1 MAKILITDRTLKS
14 LKPASKRYA
23 KMDLAIGGFG
33 VRVSE
38 QGKRTFVLRTR
49 YPGGNGN
56 ATWRALGEYPAM
68 TLEEAREKA
77 AHWLKL
83 IARHE
88 DPAAVEDRLAQAA
101 QRKRANSFAAVVEDF
116 VREAII
122 GHDPE
127 HPRQRRGAKV
137 ARELRAF
144 FVPLWG
150 DRPITEITRADI
162 QAAIIGVRDH
172 GARGMLAAAGVKG
185 AKRPAKVKR
194 APGQARNLLGNLKTL
209 FAWTIE
215 FGGYGI
221 EANPARD
228 VRAKTLVG
236 AKPKRERFLSALEIA
251 AFWRAT
257 ERLKYP
263 FREAYQLLLL
273 TGLRLDEVR
282 KASWR
287 EFDLTGKLWTIPKER
302 MKSTNELARPHTVPL
317 TAQMLAIL
325 DSLPDFKDG
334 KFLFS
339 KTVGIK
345 PVSVDDKIK
354 KTIDAYMRE
363 ELPDLPQWQNH
374 DLRRTVR
381 TGLSKLR
388 IDRDVREAILAH
400 AKPAIEATY
409 DRYDLTQEKLD
420 ALEMWGKWVRE
431 LVQPPPNNVTN
442 ISRARAKARA

>member
-23 KMDLAIGGFG
+23 KMDLHTAGFG

-49 YPGGNGN
+49 YPGGAGN

-83 IARHE
+83 IGRHE
-88 DPAAVEDRLAQAA
+88 DPAAVEERQRQAA

-116 VREAII
+116 IRESII

-127 HPRQRRGAKV
+127 NPRQRRGAKV
-137 ARELRAF
+137 ARELRDF

-162 QAAIIGVRDH
+162 QAAIIGIRDH
-172 GARGMLAAAGVKG
+172 GGRGMLAAAGIKG
-185 AKRPAKVKR
+185 AKRPAKGKR
-194 APGQARNLLGNLKTL
+194 APGQARNLLGNLKAL

-236 AKPKRERFLSALEIA
+236 VKPKRDRDLSDLEIA
-251 AFWRAT
+251 ALWRAT

-263 FREAYQLLLL
+263 HREIYQLLLL
-273 TGLRLDEVR
+273 TGLRRDEVR
-282 KASWR
+282 EASWP
-287 EFDLTGKLWTIPKER
+287 EIKGNLWTIPASR
-302 MKSTNELARPHTVPL
+302 MKGTNELARKHTVPL
-317 TAQMLAIL
+317 TKQMLAIL

-354 KTIDAYMRE
+354 KTIDTYMRE
-363 ELPDLPQWQNH
+363 ELPDLAPWVNH
-374 DLRRTVR
+374 DLRRTIR
-381 TGLSKLR
+381 TGMSKLR
-388 IDRDVREAILAH
+388 VDRDVRESILSH
-400 AKPAIEATY
+400 ARPGVEG
-409 DRYDLTQEKLD
+409 RYDVYDPIPEKLD
-420 ALEMWGKWVRE
+420 AFERWGKRVRE
-431 LVQPPPNNVTN
+431 LVRPPPDNVTD
-442 ISRARAKARA
+442 ISKARAKARA